1 MVKQYRKKKSAYRG
15 VSVQRT
21 LMLVVI
27 SFFSGYLI
35 ASFVDIGQL
44 SAWLDSLGTK
54 SSQLVSAPQLAHS
67 NPVVKPK
74 LEFYTLLTT
83 NHSAAPVPAPPL
95 PTASTAK
102 TSPSTAATTSHAV
115 STNATPQAT
124 AKLETK
130 SQLQPQLQSQPKPV
144 TLKEIPGRQGYT
156 IQVAAL
162 RVKQDA
168 ERMKATL
175 LMKGFEVN
183 ITSVASNG
191 VIWYRVMV
199 GSFASR
205 AQAERTQSILAR
217 RERVSGIIRKME
229 T

>member
-1 MVKQYRKKKSAYRG
+1 MVKQYRRKKSAYRG

-21 LMLVVI
+21 LMLVVL

-44 SAWLDSLGTK
+44 SAWFDSLGTQ
-54 SSQLVSAPQLAHS
+54 SSQLVSAPQLAHN
-67 NPVVKPK
+67 NPVAKPK
-74 LEFYTLLTT
+74 LEFYTILTT
-83 NHSAAPVPAPPL
+83 NHSAASVPAPPL
-95 PTASTAK
+95 PTVAAAK
-102 TSPSTAATTSHAV
+102 TSSASVATISHGATSSTVPHSTARLEIK
-115 STNATPQAT
+115 PQPQ
-124 AKLETK
+124 
-130 SQLQPQLQSQPKPV
+130 SQLPIQTKPV
-144 TLKEIPGRQGYT
+144 MQKEIAGRQGYT

-162 RVKQDA
+162 RVRQDA
-168 ERMKATL
+168 ERMKASL

-183 ITSVASNG
+183 IASVASNG

-199 GSFASR
+199 GTFASR
-205 AQAERTQSILAR
+205 AQAERTQSILAH